1 MGATTPRGR
10 KLCKLEKPVF
20 GLSDT
25 GSGGDVSASHAGHG
39 KEVPK
44 KGWGQGA
51 SLKFVPKCRIRY
63 AKKISKTMQVL
74 MEEKF
79 VRGFRKYGDRIE
91 EKPLM
96 TEILEE
102 IIDLS
107 NYYLSFAE
115 RAQALV
121 GMAKNR
127 STKASTLRKNIIK
140 LLT

>member
-1 MGATTPRGR
+1 
-10 KLCKLEKPVF
+10 
-20 GLSDT
+20 
-25 GSGGDVSASHAGHG
+25 
-39 KEVPK
+39 
-44 KGWGQGA
+44 
-51 SLKFVPKCRIRY
+51 
-63 AKKISKTMQVL
+63 

-96 TEILEE
+96 NEILEE